1 MICSIFGYFRYNHS
15 LLLWT
20 IESGYFQEK
29 DWLHYILIPGMPIFN
44 GKEVVKG
51 QAHTRW
57 ETAFVTNSMPSSHNQ
72 NKCQYSYA
80 YTILHNPKKMY
91 TSVACCRNESSN
103 QNIQGYFVYMLS
115 QTFVRNMDWY
125 ILLRSMV
132 KLIGIFILLYY
143 WIFIID

>member
-1 MICSIFGYFRYNHS
+1 MICSTLGHFCYNRS
-15 LLLWT
+15 LLLLI

-29 DWLHYILIPGMPIFN
+29 DWLHYILIPTMHIFN

-57 ETAFVTNSMPSSHNQ
+57 ETAFVTNSMPSSHNK

-91 TSVACCRNESSN
+91 TSQSHVVGMNLGFERFRDIWLSSWVKHFAGTWK
-103 QNIQGYFVYMLS
+103 NIL
-115 QTFVRNMDWY
+115 
-125 ILLRSMV
+125 
-132 KLIGIFILLYY
+132 
-143 WIFIID
+143 